1 MAICTKPAPQSAQ
14 IEVSADGVRAIPTDI
29 GIKLVRD
36 LFEGIGVDRL
46 REDRYFMNL
55 SFEDVSELVD
65 DELTEAVA
73 VGLDY
78 LAAEPANERSAVKA
92 ALVARVEAQLGDL
105 NERLHFRVGAYH
117 SKACPK
123 PAMPAA

>member
-1 MAICTKPAPQSAQ
+1 MQYSRKCAQQNAQ
-14 IEVSADGVRAIPTDI
+14 IEVSADGVRAIQTDI

-46 REDRYFMNL
+46 RADRYFMNL
-55 SFEDVSELVD
+55 SFEDVSELD
-65 DELTEAVA
+65 DADLTEAIA

-92 ALVARVEAQLGDL
+92 TLVARVEAQLGDL
-105 NERLHFRVGAYH
+105 NERLCFRVGADH
-117 SKACPK
+117 SKAWPK
-123 PAMPAA
+123 PATPAV